1 MPPTDYNPAE
11 NLPDF
16 YWWDAPSGESHHYI
30 FNLVSRLV
38 DDQKYIQTE
47 NLQHYRLYNDENYA
61 NLGPGGVSR
70 PLNAGTDRRRVTL
83 NVIKSMCDTV
93 TAKIGKQRP
102 KATFLTSG
110 GDWAQQRKA
119 QLLDKFCQGQF
130 YESKIYEEAPKVFL
144 DSAVF
149 GTGCMKIH
157 QSGEKITTERVFPD
171 EIIIDVNESRYGTPR
186 SLFQK
191 KLIARDVVKGMFPE
205 SKSLLDETEHYE
217 GDEDLKFRTKVEEH
231 LEVIE
236 SWHLPSSPDA
246 KDGKHIIACNNVTLL
261 EEEWIYGYFPF
272 VWIKWSDRLLGFW
285 GKGLCEELIG
295 IQLEINKLL
304 SNIQEQ
310 MHLAKPKLLVETGS
324 KVSEGDLNNEIW
336 GIIEYTGSSPQ
347 FYVPKS
353 VSGEVFSHL
362 DRLFERAYEISG
374 ISQLAAQSK
383 KPAGLESGV
392 ALREFQDIES
402 ERFVI
407 VAQKY
412 EQLFMDAAKQMIQLA
427 RDAAERGF
435 EYSVVSHG
443 DKSIEQ
449 IDWKK
454 INLSEDMYGLNVF
467 PTSLLPTTPAARL
480 QSVIDLSQSGLLQDP
495 STLVKLLEF
504 PDIEAV
510 TKLMTADSD
519 IIDLIVE
526 RITMEGLYTPPE
538 PYMNLRLC
546 ITRVQQAYIRAK
558 INSVPEKKLSLL
570 RKFIQECENLLAK
583 MAAQATGM
591 AAPPVEGT
599 APGMPT
605 PPPGMGVP
613 GEMGAPI
620 GPEGG
625 IPMAGGPPLPMPPG
639 GEMPGGLPS
648 EGPAAGLMDMLT
660 KGVQ

>member
-38 DDQKYIQTE
+38 DDQKYIETE

-102 KATFLTSG
+102 KATYLTSG

-261 EEEWIYGYFPF
+261 EEEWVYGYFPF

-392 ALREFQDIES
+392 A
-402 ERFVI
+402 
-407 VAQKY
+407 
-412 EQLFMDAAKQMIQLA
+412 
-427 RDAAERGF
+427 
-435 EYSVVSHG
+435 
-443 DKSIEQ
+443 
-449 IDWKK
+449 
-454 INLSEDMYGLNVF
+454 
-467 PTSLLPTTPAARL
+467 
-480 QSVIDLSQSGLLQDP
+480 
-495 STLVKLLEF
+495 
-504 PDIEAV
+504 
-510 TKLMTADSD
+510 
-519 IIDLIVE
+519 
-526 RITMEGLYTPPE
+526 
-538 PYMNLRLC
+538 
-546 ITRVQQAYIRAK
+546 
-558 INSVPEKKLSLL
+558 
-570 RKFIQECENLLAK
+570 
-583 MAAQATGM
+583 
-591 AAPPVEGT
+591 
-599 APGMPT
+599 
-605 PPPGMGVP
+605 
-613 GEMGAPI
+613 
-620 GPEGG
+620 
-625 IPMAGGPPLPMPPG
+625 
-639 GEMPGGLPS
+639 
-648 EGPAAGLMDMLT
+648 
-660 KGVQ
+660 

>member
-1 MPPTDYNPAE
+1 MPPTDYNPIE
-11 NLPDF
+11 NMPDF
-16 YWWDAPSGESHHYI
+16 YWWDAPSEDSHHYI
-30 FNLVSRLV
+30 FNLVSRLR
-38 DDQKYIQTE
+38 DDQKYLQSE
-47 NLQHYRLYNDENYA
+47 NLQHYRLYNDENYS
-61 NLGPGGVSR
+61 NLGLGGISR
-70 PLNAGTDRRRVTL
+70 PLNSGTDRRRVTL

-119 QLLDKFCQGQF
+119 ELLDKFCQGQF
-130 YESKIYEEAPKVFL
+130 YESGIYEEAPKVFL

-149 GTGCMKIH
+149 GTGCMKIY
-157 QSGEKITTERVFPD
+157 QSGDKITAERVFPD
-171 EIIIDVNESRYGTPR
+171 EIIVDVNESRYGFPR
-186 SLFQK
+186 SLFQT

-205 SKSLLDETEHYE
+205 HKKLLDDTEQSKGE
-217 GDEDLKFRTKVEEH
+217 ENLKFRTKVEEH
-231 LEVIE
+231 LEVVE

-246 KDGKHIIACNNVTLL
+246 HDGKHIIACSNVTLL
-261 EEEWIYGYFPF
+261 NEEWEYEYFPF

-295 IQLEINKLL
+295 IQVEINKLL

-310 MHLAKPKLLVETGS
+310 MHLAKPKLLLETGS
-324 KVSEGDLNNEIW
+324 KTSKSDLNNEIW
-336 GIIEYTGSSPQ
+336 GIVEYTGNPPQ

-412 EQLFMDAAKQMIQLA
+412 EQLFMDSAKQMIQLA
-427 RDAAERGF
+427 RDAVDRGF

-454 INLSEDMYGLNVF
+454 INLSEDMYVMKVF

-526 RITMEGLYTPPE
+526 RITMEGVYTPPE

-558 INSVPEKKLSLL
+558 INSVPEKKLGLL
-570 RKFIQECENLLAK
+570 RTFIQDCEKLLANMA
-583 MAAQATGM
+583 MAAQPT
-591 AAPPVEGT
+591 
-599 APGMPT
+599 GMPT

-613 GEMGAPI
+613 GEIGEPL

-625 IPMAGGPPLPMPPG
+625 IPMAGGPPGAIPMPPG
-639 GEMPGGLPS
+639 GGMPGG
-648 EGPAAGLMDMLT
+648 GPPASAPPPELMNMLT
-660 KGVQ
+660 QGPQ